1 MIKSENYHLKAQRP
15 PRGEMMAVK
24 KPVAMKQAANE
35 TQKKAAKMRA
45 VKKPAAIKPAT
56 RFVVVSNCFRN
67 CAFLRFNMIKHANY
81 YHLKTKTPKK
91 KPAAKKH

>member
-24 KPVAMKQAANE
+24 KPVAMNQAANE

-45 VKKPAAIKPAT
+45 VKKPHI
-56 RFVVVSNCFRN
+56 F
-67 CAFLRFNMIKHANY
+67 
-81 YHLKTKTPKK
+81 
-91 KPAAKKH
+91 